1 MWCEQ
6 SVGPRLLAEFRHR
19 TDEDA
24 PVVFATPENGLV
36 WRGVP
41 SNVVEYARTEDKS
54 AQKDASSSGAC
65 VYDPIEGVACSVRFS
80 PTSAETSVVGRADG
94 ICDAISELMR
104 FGCTGTL
111 TASELSDTYLLTE
124 VGVPELIL
132 RRVSVQHLEMVRQW
146 RNHPEVQRFMFFKDW
161 ISPEMQ
167 RTWFASTNNKYNMYF
182 VIEQNGQFFG
192 LVNLK
197 NIDYQKNSAE
207 SGVFLAPEKVSM
219 DSLLGIRAVVA
230 ILDLAFHIL
239 GLSSIIASVK
249 NDNHRAITFNE
260 RLGFCRSKV
269 EGVVLTLEA
278 NEKSF
283 SNSAAKIRRLLQ

>member
-1 MWCEQ
+1 VWCEQ

-24 PVVFATPENGLV
+24 PVIFATPQNGLV

-41 SNVVEYARTEDKS
+41 SNVVEYARMQAKS
-54 AQKDASSSGAC
+54 AQKDNANLDAC

-80 PTSAETSVVGRADG
+80 PTNAETSVVGRAGG

-104 FGCTGTL
+104 LGCTGTL
-111 TASELSDTYLLTE
+111 NASELSDGFLLTE
-124 VGVPELIL
+124 VGVPELLL
-132 RRVSVQHLEMVRQW
+132 RRVSDEHIEMIRQW
-146 RNHPEVQRFMFFKDW
+146 RNHPEVQRYMFFNEW

-167 RTWFASTNNKYNMYF
+167 RTWFANTNNKYNMYF
-182 VIEQNGQFFG
+182 IIEQNCHNLG

-197 NIDYQKNSAE
+197 NIDYQKKSAE
-207 SGVFLAPEKVSM
+207 SGVFLAPDKVSR
-219 DSLLGIRAVVA
+219 DSLLGVRSVVA
-230 ILDLAFHIL
+230 ILDLAFYVL

-249 NDNHRAITFNE
+249 NDNHQAISFNE
-260 RLGFCRSKV
+260 RLGFFRSKV
-269 EGVVLTLEA
+269 EGAVLTLQA

-283 SNSAAKIRRLLQ
+283 SNSTARIRRLLR